1 MTTDEEDREDK
12 AEKYNSLSAETDS
25 SSLSLPTGVNFRE
38 EGRDRNY
45 SPAAVLKLDAESKVS
60 SIIVVVELR
69 VSDAIIRT
77 RVSGGGPV
85 ELKSVVIDLGMVIIV
100 SDEWDG
106 MEMT

>member
-1 MTTDEEDREDK
+1 MTTNEEDREDE
-12 AEKYNSLSAETDS
+12 AEKYNPSSAETDS

-60 SIIVVVELR
+60 SVVVVVELR
-69 VSDAIIRT
+69 VSDAIVRT
-77 RVSGGGPV
+77 GVSGGGPV
-85 ELKSVVIDLGMVIIV
+85 ESKSVVVDLGMVIVV